1 MALTVI
7 ESDAFVKGTL
17 SAQTLSIPAST
28 IKNADVASDAA
39 IEAAKLEHQY
49 AIRYSQADG
58 SDVVAVIVPVHIV
71 RGNTATIKDIEVVCV
86 DAPSG
91 GDKALA
97 VDLKKANEGSPAP
110 ASVLSSA
117 IAYSA
122 TQSDCEVEP
131 GTISSASLADGDTL
145 LVVVT
150 VSGST
155 GTQGQGLVVT
165 VTIREDAD

>member
-1 MALTVI
+1 MALSKI
-7 ESDAFVKGTL
+7 ESDLFVQGTL
-17 SAQTLSIPAST
+17 SAQTLSVPAGT
-28 IKNADVASDAA
+28 VKDADVASGAA
-39 IEAAKLEHQY
+39 IAAAKLEHQY
-49 AIRYSQADG
+49 AICYSQADG
-58 SDVVAVIVPVHIV
+58 SDVVAAIVPVHVV
-71 RGNTATIKDIEVVCV
+71 RGTTATIKDVEVVCV

-91 GDKALA
+91 GNKAFA
-97 VDLKKANEGSPAP
+97 VDLKKANEGTPLP
-110 ASVLSSA
+110 VTVLSLT
-117 IAYSA
+117 IAYSS